1 MDQHLTSFAQLSKL
15 LLNDMSLS
23 NNKSAISSKFTK
35 ENIIMYLQNPQKSQK
50 ELRRVSRFLY
60 NTSPN
65 YKRLVQYF
73 ATMLRFDYIIKPFDL
88 NIDNFKEKPFK
99 DQYSNI
105 LKLIETMNLQHEFT
119 KLLLIAFK
127 EDVFYGYEHTT
138 SDSYFIQKLD
148 PDYCRISSI
157 EDGVFNYSFDFA
169 YFDSNK
175 DILKDYPKEF
185 RVKYLKYTKDK
196 TGLRWQELNSE
207 NTICIKVNEELEYLL
222 PPFSSVFES
231 VLDIDE
237 TKRLRNVK
245 NKMDNYMILTQK
257 IPMDEKSGEAD
268 KLLLNME
275 TAIDFHN
282 MAMNALP
289 EEVGLVTSP
298 MQIEAIKLERKSNDA
313 DAVAKAERDYYNAAG
328 VSQILFNSDGMS
340 GKGLS
345 KSIITDEQVAFR
357 VLKQLERWLNRK
369 LKKMDSE
376 YKFRIELLETTKLNV
391 ETVRDSLLQAAQ
403 YGMPVKS
410 ALASTL
416 GVTQSNLNNM
426 AFLENEIMNLPDNLI
441 PLSSSHTQSVKSAGA
456 PKKKEDALSDKGVE
470 TRENEGNLNRE

>member
-1 MDQHLTSFAQLSKL
+1 MDQQLISFAQLSKL
-15 LLNDMSLS
+15 LLNDMSLN

-65 YKRLVQYF
+65 YKRLIQYF

-88 NIDNFKEKPFK
+88 NIDKFKEKPFK
-99 DQYSNI
+99 DQYSSI

-196 TGLRWQELNSE
+196 TGLRWQELSSE

-222 PPFSSVFES
+222 PPSLQF
-231 VLDIDE
+231 
-237 TKRLRNVK
+237 
-245 NKMDNYMILTQK
+245 
-257 IPMDEKSGEAD
+257 
-268 KLLLNME
+268 LN
-275 TAIDFHN
+275 
-282 MAMNALP
+282 
-289 EEVGLVTSP
+289 
-298 MQIEAIKLERKSNDA
+298 Q
-313 DAVAKAERDYYNAAG
+313 
-328 VSQILFNSDGMS
+328 
-340 GKGLS
+340 
-345 KSIITDEQVAFR
+345 
-357 VLKQLERWLNRK
+357 
-369 LKKMDSE
+369 
-376 YKFRIELLETTKLNV
+376 
-391 ETVRDSLLQAAQ
+391 
-403 YGMPVKS
+403 
-410 ALASTL
+410 
-416 GVTQSNLNNM
+416 
-426 AFLENEIMNLPDNLI
+426 FLI
-441 PLSSSHTQSVKSAGA
+441 
-456 PKKKEDALSDKGVE
+456 
-470 TRENEGNLNRE
+470 